1 MAISVYIL
9 SAAISL
15 ICAILLLRAYTTNR
29 VRLLFWSGLCFIGL
43 TLNNILLLVE
53 TQLYPSVDL
62 AVLRALPAFLGL
74 LALLYGLIWETPL
87 V

>member
-1 MAISVYIL
+1 MDIAVYIL
-9 SAAISL
+9 SAVISL
-15 ICAILLLRAYTTNR
+15 ICAILLLRAYMANQ

-43 TLNNILLLVE
+43 SLNNALLLVD
-53 TQLYPSVDL
+53 TQVFPAVDL
-62 AVLRALPAFLGL
+62 ALLRVVPAFLGL

>member
-1 MAISVYIL
+1 MDIAVYIL
-9 SAAISL
+9 SAVISL
-15 ICAILLLRAYTTNR
+15 ICAVLLLRAYMANR

-43 TLNNILLLVE
+43 SLNNILLLVD
-53 TQLYPSVDL
+53 TQVFPAVDL
-62 AVLRALPAFLGL
+62 AVVRAVPAFLGL